1 MTCETPEGNSITWS
15 NIKRNRKQSYLTVTY
30 IIVRTLCVW
39 FPNSNLY
46 SGMFRQA
53 WGIPS
58 LYCHPSI
65 QGDRKYYLQWT
76 VYLSTLS
83 IGYLLQ
89 LFSLSILGVGY
100 VMPFC
105 LWGMSQLLNVL
116 RLVSLGGHP
125 SVIFFIQNH
134 PRESFIFSQFFVQT

>member
-1 MTCETPEGNSITWS
+1 MKSKIIEITTEGLTTSKDTVQLSSICTMKKSVFKNCISNLKIVLMAGYIGFLYFDLGIWNLKRPFLRFMTCETPEGNSITWS

-46 SGMFRQA
+46 SGMFHRA

-76 VYLSTLS
+76 V
-83 IGYLLQ
+83 
-89 LFSLSILGVGY
+89 
-100 VMPFC
+100 
-105 LWGMSQLLNVL
+105 
-116 RLVSLGGHP
+116 
-125 SVIFFIQNH
+125 
-134 PRESFIFSQFFVQT
+134 